1 MAYKTVEAYVEVDVD
16 LDEFDDD
23 QLVDELE
30 HRGYQVFK
38 EGREVESFD
47 RYDWQT
53 LLELIDRQPRS
64 IELDRIREKV
74 LGARH
79 A

>member
-23 QLVDELE
+23 QLVEE
-30 HRGYQVFK
+30 MEERGYQVFK
-38 EGREVESFD
+38 ESREVESFD

-53 LLELIDRQPRS
+53 LLELIDRQPRT